1 MYKAI
6 YRKYRPKTFEDL
18 IGQEHITKILQN
30 QIQTNTISHAYLFSG
45 TRGTG
50 KTSCAKIFARAINCL
65 DPDNKPCNKCENC
78 LESLDE
84 SSIDIIEID
93 AASNNGVDN
102 IRDLKDRA
110 FYQPTS
116 LKYKVYIIDEVHM
129 LSKGAF
135 NALLKILEEP
145 PDHLVF
151 ILATTEPDRIPLTIL
166 SRCQKFQF
174 KRIDTNEMFLALKSI
189 AEKEGVSIDDDS
201 YNLVINAA
209 DGSMRDAQSILEQL
223 VSSGRDK
230 ITYDYAISLL
240 GIVDKSNII
249 KIVDAIID
257 NDAASLIE
265 EIDQAL
271 LQGKD
276 TEQLAKDILD
286 HFRNLMLA
294 KVSPESADRLIRS
307 NIEAYLD
314 QSKKLS
320 LEKILQ
326 AMEKL
331 IDQLNEIKYSQQQRA
346 LLEITLLEVF
356 QLVNSKS
363 EVFTREERPQVS
375 KEANTEVKFADVK
388 KVLERDSENLE
399 RENLILNQREEKTE
413 QLKEEKVSDAEEVSE
428 QELPETVDKKLSKER
443 LIADWKDILIEIKKA
458 KPMVHAFIVEAVI
471 SDCVDNTICFGFHK
485 EYGFHMDNLL
495 KEKNRELVEKV
506 LSLFYNTSVKI
517 NAKFIEDEKEASINK
532 DIDTLT
538 KLVGEENI
546 KIF

>member
-18 IGQEHITKILQN
+18 IGQDHITKILQN

-145 PDHLVF
+145 PNHLVF

-174 KRIDTNEMFLALKSI
+174 KRIDTNEMFRALKTI
-189 AEKEGVSIDDDS
+189 AEKEGVTIDDDS

-223 VSSGRDK
+223 LSSGKDQ
-230 ITYDYAISLL
+230 ITYDYAINLL

-249 KIVDAIID
+249 KIVDSIIE
-257 NDAASLIE
+257 NDAASLIDQ
-265 EIDQAL
+265 IDQAL

-294 KVSPESADRLIRS
+294 KVAPESADRLIGS
-307 NIEAYLD
+307 NVEAYID

-320 LEKILQ
+320 LEKILKS
-326 AMEKL
+326 MEKL

-356 QLVNSKS
+356 QLVNSKA
-363 EVFTREERPQVS
+363 EIFTNEDRPKIPRKEKTQV
-375 KEANTEVKFADVK
+375 KKADVK
-388 KVLERDSENLE
+388 EVLEKENE
-399 RENLILNQREEKTE
+399 KVETKNIRSSQTEEKSADF
-413 QLKEEKVSDAEEVSE
+413 KEEPLDFEESSE
-428 QELPETVDKKLSKER
+428 KPPSNSTDTKLTKER
-443 LIADWKDILIEIKKA
+443 IISDWKKILSEINKE
-458 KPMVHAFIVEAVI
+458 KPMVYAFIVEAKI
-471 SDCVDNTICFGFHK
+471 SDCVNNTVTFGFHK
-485 EYGFHMDNLL
+485 QFGFHMGKLLEDN
-495 KEKNRELVEKV
+495 NRELVEKV
-506 LSLFYNTSVKI
+506 LSLFYNTNVKI

>member
-65 DPDNKPCNKCENC
+65 DPANKPCNKCDNC

-145 PDHLVF
+145 PNHLIF

-174 KRIDTNEMFLALKSI
+174 KRIDTNDMFRALKTI

-223 VSSGRDK
+223 VSSGKDQ
-230 ITYDYAISLL
+230 ITYDYAINLL

-249 KIVDAIID
+249 KIVDSIID
-257 NDAASLIE
+257 NNPASLIE

-294 KVSPESADRLIRS
+294 KVAPESVDRLIGS
-307 NIEAYLD
+307 NIEAYID

-320 LEKILQ
+320 LDKILK

-356 QLVNSKS
+356 QLVNSKAEVFKEERKERPREDKAQGYKS
-363 EVFTREERPQVS
+363 EVNRTLERP
-375 KEANTEVKFADVK
+375 KTKTE
-388 KVLERDSENLE
+388 EIIPSPR
-399 RENLILNQREEKTE
+399 QEEKTYE
-413 QLKEEKVSDAEEVSE
+413 RPIEEDIPFNQEEALKESKTSE
-428 QELPETVDKKLSKER
+428 GALDLTKER
-443 LIADWKDILIEIKKA
+443 LAKDWKNILIEIKKE
-458 KPMVHAFIVEAVI
+458 KTMVHAFIVEAKI
-471 SDCVDNTICFGFHK
+471 SDCVNNTVTFGFHK
-485 EYGFHMDNLL
+485 QFGFHMGKLLEDN
-495 KEKNRELVEKV
+495 NRELVEKV

>member
-1 MYKAI
+1 
-6 YRKYRPKTFEDL
+6 
-18 IGQEHITKILQN
+18 
-30 QIQTNTISHAYLFSG
+30 
-45 TRGTG
+45 
-50 KTSCAKIFARAINCL
+50 
-65 DPDNKPCNKCENC
+65 
-78 LESLDE
+78 
-84 SSIDIIEID
+84 
-93 AASNNGVDN
+93 
-102 IRDLKDRA
+102 
-110 FYQPTS
+110 
-116 LKYKVYIIDEVHM
+116 M

-189 AEKEGVSIDDDS
+189 AEKEGVAIDDDS
-201 YNLVINAA
+201 YKLVINAA

-223 VSSGRDK
+223 VSSGKDQ
-230 ITYDYAISLL
+230 ITYDYAINLL

-249 KIVDAIID
+249 KIIDSIIE
-257 NDAASLIE
+257 NNAAGLIE

-294 KVSPESADRLIRS
+294 KVSPESADRLIGS
-307 NIEAYLD
+307 NVEAYID

-363 EVFTREERPQVS
+363 EVFIREERPQES
-375 KEANTEVKFADVK
+375 KEVKAKVKIDDVK
-388 KVLERDSENLE
+388 KVLEKDNEKVQVEKIIPRQ
-399 RENLILNQREEKTE
+399 IEEKAE
-413 QLKEEKVSDAEEVSE
+413 EIKEEKVLDHEES
-428 QELPETVDKKLSKER
+428 LPENISTTGDTKLTKER
-443 LIADWKDILIEIKKA
+443 IASDWKDILAEIKKE
-458 KPMVHAFIVEAVI
+458 KPMVHAFIVEATI
-471 SDCVDNTICFGFHK
+471 SDCVDNTVTFGFHK
-485 EYGFHMDNLL
+485 EYGFHMNNLL
-495 KEKNRELVEKV
+495 KDNNRELVEKV
-506 LSLFYNTSVKI
+506 FTLFYNTSVKI

>member
-145 PDHLVF
+145 PNHLVF

-174 KRIDTNEMFLALKSI
+174 KRIDTNEMFMALKSI
-189 AEKEGVSIDDDS
+189 AEKEGVTIDEDS

-223 VSSGRDK
+223 VSSGKDQ
-230 ITYDYAISLL
+230 ITYDYAINLL
-240 GIVDKSNII
+240 GIVDKSNIK
-249 KIVDAIID
+249 KIVDSIIE
-257 NDAASLIE
+257 NDAASLIDQ
-265 EIDQAL
+265 IDQAL

-294 KVSPESADRLIRS
+294 KVAPESANRLIGS
-307 NIEAYLD
+307 NVEAYID

-320 LEKILQ
+320 LEKILKS
-326 AMEKL
+326 MEKL

-356 QLVNSKS
+356 QLVNYKA
-363 EVFTREERPQVS
+363 EIFTKEERPKIPRKEKTQV
-375 KEANTEVKFADVK
+375 KTADVK
-388 KVLERDSENLE
+388 EVLEKENEKVE
-399 RENLILNQREEKTE
+399 RKNISSSQTEEKSADF
-413 QLKEEKVSDAEEVSE
+413 KEESLGFEESSE
-428 QELPETVDKKLSKER
+428 KPPSNSTDTKLTKER
-443 LIADWKDILIEIKKA
+443 IISDWKNILIEIKKE
-458 KPMVHAFIVEAVI
+458 KPMVYAFIVEAKI
-471 SDCVDNTICFGFHK
+471 SDCVNNTVTFGFHK
-485 EYGFHMDNLL
+485 QFGFHMGKLLEDN
-495 KEKNRELVEKV
+495 NRELVEKV
-506 LSLFYNTSVKI
+506 LSLFYNTNVKI

>member
-18 IGQEHITKILQN
+18 IGQDHITKILQN

-189 AEKEGVSIDDDS
+189 AKKEGVTIDDDS

-223 VSSGRDK
+223 VSSGRDQ
-230 ITYDYAISLL
+230 ITYDYAINLL

-249 KIVDAIID
+249 KIVDSIIE

-307 NIEAYLD
+307 NVEVYLN

-326 AMEKL
+326 AMENL

-363 EVFTREERPQVS
+363 EVFTREERPETPRKEKTQV
-375 KEANTEVKFADVK
+375 KTADVK
-388 KVLERDSENLE
+388 DILEKENKKTE
-399 RENLILNQREEKTE
+399 TKKTSPSQTEEKS
-413 QLKEEKVSDAEEVSE
+413 LDLEESS
-428 QELPETVDKKLSKER
+428 KKPSSSPADTKLTKER
-443 LIADWKDILIEIKKA
+443 IISDWKDILIEIKKE
-458 KPMVHAFIVEAVI
+458 KPMVHAFIVEATI
-471 SDCVDNTICFGFHK
+471 SDCVDNTVTFGFHK
-485 EYGFHMDNLL
+485 EYDFHMDKLL
-495 KEKNRELVEKV
+495 KDNNRELVEKV